1 MLKSIGIDGCTTSH
15 GGVVNATQTTK
26 TNHGIPM
33 LQAGDGFQC
42 PICKM
47 WSTLLSGSS
56 TLSFNGV
63 KASLEGDLFTCGAVL
78 IAKQNTAKATMKSD
92 DGAINNIS
100 KLLSGLK
107 DGTTAYT
114 GQFQLVNELDGTPH
128 ANTKYKIKY
137 DDGTVVE
144 GITSDVGLT
153 EILPVKDKPSK
164 VTIELG
170 EIEGW

>member
-26 TNHGIPM
+26 PIM
-33 LQAGDGFQC
+33 VFQC
-42 PICKM
+42 YKQEMAFSARSVRCG
-47 WSTLLSGSS
+47 LLFC
-56 TLSFNGV
+56 LAVVHCFNGV

-137 DDGTVVE
+137 DDGIVVE